1 MRLAAL
7 RPYSELS
14 ERRPVALRPTLSNG
28 LPFSGVGFV
37 VKRALLPT
45 FPVTYLEN
53 QPSKIVFLPVSSAA
67 QVAQLCRPGDEGQQ
81 HSITKR
87 QIRGTER
94 CRGA

>member
-1 MRLAAL
+1 VRLAAL

-28 LPFSGVGFV
+28 LPFSGVEFRSQKSSVADLSCDLHGE
-37 VKRALLPT
+37 LT
-45 FPVTYLEN
+45 LE
-53 QPSKIVFLPVSSAA
+53 IVFLPVSSAA
-67 QVAQLCRPGDEGQQ
+67 QVAQPCRPGDEGQQ

-87 QIRGTER
+87 QIRGTEC